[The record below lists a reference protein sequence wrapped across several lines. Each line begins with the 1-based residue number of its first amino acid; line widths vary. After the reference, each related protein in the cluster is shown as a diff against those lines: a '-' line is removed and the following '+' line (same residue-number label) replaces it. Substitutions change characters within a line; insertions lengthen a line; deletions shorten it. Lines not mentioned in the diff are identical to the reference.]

1 MSHTT
6 ARPRQADTSLDSQ
19 TMIGRQRESDP
30 WRERWSSACR
40 WAARPMMTTLACKA
54 GVVVCCAD
62 RRRGFVRHF
71 PNEGGREL
79 EQLLDTGAPS
89 GAGAVPSRRNWGHRH
104 RFKPCDPVVGHGGA
118 AEFRAA
124 NHRFLTSVSERSATF
139 KFICPMRGCAL
150 FSADPDL
157 VGAGPGG
164 GCRPH
169 RGRCP
174 SRLLPMRGAAASGS
188 VASRHREP
196 TIDSCTSGP
205 NRCRRA
211 FIRRDSD
218 PFGTGSVRH
227 CPASDDPSEFVER
240 PSRWD

>member
-30 WRERWSSACR
+30 WRERWSSGCR

-54 GVVVCCAD
+54 GVVCLCRQAKGI
-62 RRRGFVRHF
+62 REALPERGRS
-71 PNEGGREL
+71 G
-79 EQLLDTGAPS
+79 T

-164 GCRPH
+164 RLPPPP
-169 RGRCP
+169 RSMPISAPSDAGRCGVGV
-174 SRLLPMRGAAASGS
+174 SGFASSRADNRLLYVGT
-188 VASRHREP
+188 EP
-196 TIDSCTSGP
+196 
-205 NRCRRA
+205 
-211 FIRRDSD
+211 
-218 PFGTGSVRH
+218 V
-227 CPASDDPSEFVER
+227 PARIHQAGF
-240 PSRWD
+240 